1 MTLLE
6 NVRKTFACERFFM
19 LRYRYRYRFRLSLV

>member
-19 LRYRYRYRFRLSLV
+19 LRYRYRYRLSSV